1 MPVEPI
7 RGRGTSTNPPNRFE
21 RIEYE
26 VDIDVEPHP
35 DAGSDETPRPRTEF
49 YRDVSKTIISRN
61 ESPDVGFDASINP
74 YRGCEHGCVYCYAR
88 PFHEYLGMSA
98 GLDFETR
105 IMVKEDAPKLLYA
118 ELLSPKW
125 VPKVIGISG
134 VTDAYQPIERQL
146 GLTRQC
152 LEVLLEFRNPAVI
165 ITKNRLVTRDIDVLS
180 ELSRLTGTTVFI
192 SVTTLDLDLNR
203 ILEPRTS
210 SPAQRLDAISKLARA
225 GVNVGALVAPIIPGL
240 TDEEVPAILSAVAK
254 AGARQASYVM
264 LRLPHAVAPLFER
277 WLGEHY
283 PDRKDKIL
291 NRVRSMRGGELY
303 KSGFE
308 QRMRGEGFHAEQI
321 KALFRVSC
329 TKAGLNRAD
338 WKFDASQF
346 RRPREPNEQ
355 LGLFS

>member
-1 MPVEPI
+1 MHAESI
-7 RGRGTSTNPPNRFE
+7 RGRGASNNPANRFE
-21 RIEYE
+21 RMEYE
-26 VDIDVEPHP
+26 VDIDVEPDPDP
-35 DAGSDETPRPRTEF
+35 DANTAPHPRTEF
-49 YRDVSKTIISRN
+49 YRDVSKTIIAYN
-61 ESPDVGFDASINP
+61 DSPDVGFDTSINP

-88 PFHEYLGMSA
+88 PFHEFLGMSA

-105 IMVKEDAPKLLYA
+105 IMVKEDAPDLLRA
-118 ELLSPKW
+118 ELSSPKW

-146 GLTRQC
+146 RLTRQC

-180 ELSRLTGTTVFI
+180 ELSRLTGTIVFI

-210 SPAQRLDAISKLARA
+210 SPAQRLDAISKLAAA
-225 GVNVGALVAPIIPGL
+225 GVNVGTLVAPIIPGL
-240 TDEEVPAILSAVAK
+240 TDEEVPAILNAVAK
-254 AGARQASYVM
+254 AGARRASYVM

-308 QRMRGEGFHAEQI
+308 HRMRGEGFYAEQI

-329 TKAGLNRAD
+329 AKAGLNRAD
-338 WKFDASQF
+338 WKLDATHF
-346 RRPREPNEQ
+346 RKPESPNDQ
-355 LGLFS
+355 LVLL